1 MLKKNIL
8 LLLCSA
14 YSLGAFAFDLEDYAT
29 TYRATKEA
37 YLKAANELQQA
48 SAPFNSA
55 RDSYRVAA
63 SQFIKGLG
71 NGKDALDKSML
82 TTKKRSCVFSADLND
97 RTKDKVVFE
106 TASYSPDGVQQPLI
120 DEEITARTAYFD
132 ALKALE
138 QAGKAKAA
146 SVKAYSRA
154 TNEYLHSLSTP
165 MDLTLIKRTDIL
177 NKK

>member
-8 LLLCSA
+8 LLCSI

-29 TYRATKEA
+29 TYRATKDA
-37 YLKAANELQQA
+37 YLKAANELQMA

-63 SQFIKGLG
+63 SQFIKELG

-82 TTKKRSCVFSADLND
+82 TTKKRSCVE
-97 RTKDKVVFE
+97 RVVFE

-165 MDLTLIKRTDIL
+165 MDLTLIKRTEIL